1 MSTTFDQ
8 VVNFAR
14 EIRKGKLEGKYWIY
28 VDKKFVVHM
37 VNKLPNQYWIKG
49 DILVVDDV
57 NTYLKEVNKRD
68 PTKTELASFVF
79 IHDKPVEISKEL
91 QPQKEELPKITLEQ
105 MNDKERNYII
115 KYFEMSGFE
124 KNGDVWYFN
133 PKFVFKKIERIKS
146 KDFLDIVQNKKIPK
160 EILINDED
168 VFMNLNTVGLD
179 DMNVFNENVKF
190 ERKCFDMIRKMYPKP
205 LFYWTNKSNTE
216 GGMAI
221 TLKDL
226 IDLYGKSF
234 DDDFKVEMAKYLNG
248 KKSKQK
254 ETVDQIL
261 LRLKQ

>member
-1 MSTTFDQ
+1 MSATFDQ

-14 EIRKGKLEGKYWIY
+14 EIRKDKLEGKYWIY

-57 NTYLKEVNKRD
+57 NTYLKEVNKRE

-91 QPQKEELPKITLEQ
+91 QPQKEELPKITLGE
-105 MNDKERNYII
+105 MNEKERNYIM

-124 KNGDVWYFN
+124 SDGYFN
-133 PKFVFKKIERIKS
+133 PKFIFKKIERIKS
-146 KDFLDIVQNKKIPK
+146 KDFLDVVQNKKIPK

-168 VFMNLNTVGLD
+168 VFINLNLNSVSLS
-179 DMNVFNENVKF
+179 DMVAFKENDIF

-205 LFYWTNKSNTE
+205 FYYWTNKSGTE

-221 TLKDL
+221 SLKDL
-226 IDLYGKSF
+226 INLYGKSF
-234 DDDFKVEMAKYLNG
+234 DDDFKVEMSKYLNG

-261 LRLKQ
+261 LRLHQ